1 MDQLR
6 QDARGVGVA
15 LRLQSLLRF
24 AGMPLVETSI
34 TAGVLAR
41 LQLLAAPALV
51 RPDATVVPLERKDA
65 ALLALLAFD
74 GPTSRSRA
82 AALLWPDAD
91 ADKARNSLRQRLF
104 RLRRAAGTE
113 LIEPDESLRLADRVE
128 HNLGSPAR
136 QLADDP
142 TAAAGDLL
150 GACVYEDCPELE
162 DWVRIAREHWRA
174 MRRDALAELAAK
186 READGQIAQALVYA
200 ERLLAEDPVSEQAH
214 RLAMRLHYRR
224 GDRASAISAYERC
237 RTALQRELAAE
248 PDTET
253 VALAQLIQRADEL
266 PGLAPKARRPAAIL
280 RPPRLIG
287 RDAEWRALERSWEA
301 GLPVLIS
308 GDAGVGKSRL
318 LGDFAQS
325 RSVPMV
331 GGRPGDTRVP
341 YAVLARLLR
350 AALRTEG
357 VIRLD
362 DGLDDFVKSELARVL
377 PELGAAPVGPL
388 VEARFR
394 VAVVQALS
402 ARQAA
407 GLAGFAVDDLH
418 FADEAT
424 LELLPQLLIP
434 DLRWLG
440 AVRAA
445 ECPAPIAAWQR
456 AEGGQRLAEVLLA
469 PLSES
474 AVRELLE
481 SLALPDIDAAALAGA
496 IARHTG
502 GNPFFV
508 LETLNALVETGG
520 ADATSNRLPTPTSV
534 GALIDRRL
542 AQLSA
547 PALKLARVAALAG
560 ADFSAAL
567 AAHVL
572 QTHPLDLAEAW
583 GELEMAQV
591 IRGQT
596 FAHDLIYEVVLRS
609 VPQPIAQLL
618 QRGIAEYLES
628 QSAPPAS
635 LAEHWADAGEWS
647 RAARSHLL
655 AAAEARRASRR
666 LSEVEHCEAA
676 FACFD
681 RAGESASAFDARCAS
696 IDSLILVR
704 GVERANVVIDALL
717 AEAHSDGQR
726 ATALTARAT
735 AALMA
740 VDHVTG
746 IASAREAFA
755 LAERLDSPWPRFEA
769 ARLLAVGLAQ
779 AVRNDE
785 ALAVIEPFEALV
797 EANGTREQRGHFWAD
812 YAYVL
817 NSARK
822 LRRTA
827 DALARAIDNA
837 RALGDLAE
845 LAQLT
850 TNLATVQGNL
860 GEVGQALEHALR
872 ARALQSEVGDT
883 EGPMRGVIE
892 HHCALYSAEAGRYS
906 EALDTIET
914 ALECFRGDG
923 QTVWIAVA
931 DNNKATMLIHLAQYG
946 RAKKAL
952 DYVAPSVDHVRARGA
967 MLSARIARLLGGSA
981 KLDLRVATDALG
993 TAGDPYMRLLVELE
1007 QTLEMAPMDAVAL
1020 CDRVR
1025 ASAENIEYFGVAL
1038 KAALLSVRF
1047 LLNAGETNAAAARWT
1062 ELQPALVSIQAADM
1076 YLPDAWSIGHD
1087 VLAANG
1093 DANGAAAL
1101 LARAVD
1107 WIEQTALRHV
1117 PPTYRDSFL
1126 HRNPVNRR
1134 LLTAASRPASAA

>member
-1 MDQLR
+1 MDQLGW
-6 QDARGVGVA
+6 QVARRTGVA

-24 AGMPLVETSI
+24 AGLPLVETTI
-34 TAGVLAR
+34 KAGALAR
-41 LQLLAAPALV
+41 LQLLAAPSLI
-51 RPDATVVPLERKDA
+51 RSDATLVPLERKDA

-104 RLRRAAGTE
+104 RLRRAAGIE

-128 HNLGSPAR
+128 HNLAAPAR

-224 GDRASAISAYERC
+224 GDRAAALTAYDRC
-237 RTALQRELAAE
+237 RSALQRELAAE
-248 PDTET
+248 PDAET

-287 RDAEWRALERSWEA
+287 RDAEWRALEHSWEA

-318 LGDFAQS
+318 LGDFAQA
-325 RSVPMV
+325 RSVPIV

-357 VIRLD
+357 MIRLD

-377 PELGAAPVGPL
+377 PELGAAPAGPL

-394 VAVVQALS
+394 AAVVQALS

-424 LELLPQLLIP
+424 LELLPQLVIP
-434 DLRWLG
+434 DLRWIG

-481 SLALPDIDAAALAGA
+481 SLALPDIDAAELAGA

-591 IRGQT
+591 IRGHA

-609 VPQPIAQLL
+609 VPQP
-618 QRGIAEYLES
+618 
-628 QSAPPAS
+628 
-635 LAEHWADAGEWS
+635 
-647 RAARSHLL
+647 
-655 AAAEARRASRR
+655 
-666 LSEVEHCEAA
+666 
-676 FACFD
+676 
-681 RAGESASAFDARCAS
+681 
-696 IDSLILVR
+696 
-704 GVERANVVIDALL
+704 
-717 AEAHSDGQR
+717 
-726 ATALTARAT
+726 
-735 AALMA
+735 
-740 VDHVTG
+740 
-746 IASAREAFA
+746 
-755 LAERLDSPWPRFEA
+755 
-769 ARLLAVGLAQ
+769 
-779 AVRNDE
+779 
-785 ALAVIEPFEALV
+785 
-797 EANGTREQRGHFWAD
+797 
-812 YAYVL
+812 
-817 NSARK
+817 
-822 LRRTA
+822 
-827 DALARAIDNA
+827 
-837 RALGDLAE
+837 
-845 LAQLT
+845 
-850 TNLATVQGNL
+850 
-860 GEVGQALEHALR
+860 
-872 ARALQSEVGDT
+872 
-883 EGPMRGVIE
+883 
-892 HHCALYSAEAGRYS
+892 
-906 EALDTIET
+906 
-914 ALECFRGDG
+914 
-923 QTVWIAVA
+923 
-931 DNNKATMLIHLAQYG
+931 
-946 RAKKAL
+946 
-952 DYVAPSVDHVRARGA
+952 
-967 MLSARIARLLGGSA
+967 
-981 KLDLRVATDALG
+981 
-993 TAGDPYMRLLVELE
+993 
-1007 QTLEMAPMDAVAL
+1007 
-1020 CDRVR
+1020 
-1025 ASAENIEYFGVAL
+1025 
-1038 KAALLSVRF
+1038 
-1047 LLNAGETNAAAARWT
+1047 
-1062 ELQPALVSIQAADM
+1062 
-1076 YLPDAWSIGHD
+1076 
-1087 VLAANG
+1087 
-1093 DANGAAAL
+1093 
-1101 LARAVD
+1101 
-1107 WIEQTALRHV
+1107 
-1117 PPTYRDSFL
+1117 
-1126 HRNPVNRR
+1126 
-1134 LLTAASRPASAA
+1134 